1 MHNILKPMTGILL
14 CATASLSLAGH
25 SAAGREASPDWS
37 RKLDSRVRFYQ
48 MTELPIILLGT
59 EKSFYAIDS
68 DSGEVLWRRKDI
80 RLDETDVAPVAGT
93 DLLLLSFEKD
103 DRTRLEAI
111 DIFTGD
117 SLWRSDKVRGAPMQM
132 ALDTDNNLLAVTMV
146 RNAKGR
152 TLGGIKRRAEVYVF
166 DLRRGEDFWKYETQG
181 EVEMMP
187 LGWSQSDK
195 EEVDYALDN
204 YHPPMFLDG
213 RLHIFYEGLALLD
226 ARTGKQRMR
235 ERFRVNEEGLALTE
249 ADPVFDDRF
258 IYTSGRGRA
267 RAISRETSRVEWE
280 AKDLGLTPEII
291 LSGGVLYVRTGGQF
305 TRIRD
310 GEVERRGPYGMSAI
324 DARTGKVIWRYNGA
338 DNGITNI
345 ATRDSSKIFIADR
358 DDLILID
365 GHTGRRETKFSHRV
379 KDAAF
384 VLINDRNE
392 AVVGGTSEIAS
403 FDTRLGR
410 EVWRAK
416 HNPPGRGVFRIIAA
430 VALRAASLYFRYGGS
445 GMALFRG
452 ARITHAASTLRWSGL
467 ARSLGPNLTTLASNS
482 VGGYVSS
489 RFYPLG
495 AAARIDRIDAS
506 RSIKLARP
514 SIDVEERLLDRL
526 DPAGWAE
533 RLSRML
539 LERRRFAS
547 LRGEL
552 MFFYTDLKRQG
563 GRGLVGVNVNTG
575 EAESEISL
583 NDLDD
588 RFVTDRRLSRLY
600 QARGER
606 LIAYAF
612 GGR

>member
-1 MHNILKPMTGILL
+1 MHNILKPMSRILL
-14 CATASLSLAGH
+14 CVTAGLSLAGLP
-25 SAAGREASPDWS
+25 AIGREASPDWS
-37 RKLDSRVRFYQ
+37 RKLDSRVLFYQ

-59 EKSFYAIDS
+59 EKSLYAIES
-68 DSGEVLWRRKDI
+68 HSGEVLWRRKNM
-80 RLDETDVAPVAGT
+80 RLDETDVAPIAGT

-132 ALDTDNNLLAVTMV
+132 ALDTDNNLLAVTIV
-146 RNAKGR
+146 RNAKSR
-152 TLGGIKRRAEVYVF
+152 TIGSLKRHAAVYVF
-166 DLRRGEDFWKYETQG
+166 DLRRGEEFWKYETQG

-187 LGWSQSDK
+187 LRWSQSDE
-195 EEVDYALDN
+195 EEVDYTLDN

-213 RLHIFYEGLALLD
+213 HLHIFYEGVALLD
-226 ARTGKQRMR
+226 ARTGRQRIR

-258 IYTSGRGRA
+258 IYTSGRGRV

-291 LSGGVLYVRTGGQF
+291 LFGGVLYVRTGGQF
-305 TRIRD
+305 TLIKD
-310 GEVERRGPYGMSAI
+310 GEVERRGPYGVSAI
-324 DARTGKVIWRYNGA
+324 DARTGKVIWRYKGA

-345 ATRDSSKIFIADR
+345 AARDSSKILIADR

-365 GHTGRRETKFSHRV
+365 GQTGRREAKLSHRV
-379 KDAAF
+379 KDASF

-403 FDTRLGR
+403 FDAVGK

-416 HNPPGRGVFRIIAA
+416 HNPPGRGVFRTIAA
-430 VALRAASLYFRYGGS
+430 VALRAASLYFRYGGAS
-445 GMALFRG
+445 GAIFRG
-452 ARITHAASTLRWSGL
+452 ARIAHSASVLRWSGL
-467 ARSLGPNLTTLASNS
+467 ARSLGPNLTTLASNPA
-482 VGGYVSS
+482 GGYVSS

-495 AAARIDRIDAS
+495 VAARIDRINAS
-506 RSIKLARP
+506 KSINLARP

-575 EAESEISL
+575 EAENEISL
-583 NDLDD
+583 NELDD
-588 RFVTDRRLSRLY
+588 RFVTDRPMSRLY

-606 LIAYAF
+606 LIAYAL